1 MARGTDSWLCADA
14 TVVVRAEM
22 SVARWRR
29 RICGLLSLR
38 LSLRY
43 TIPLLVADPKE
54 GKDIPVGIGDLEAPQ
69 AVIDERQLFHERR
82 TSLLELVEQR
92 VGVQG
97 VDVSIPASP
106 SVPGVVWTGK
116 HLGKDS
122 LEHDAD
128 PVPAYVAIVH
138 VFGWALEVQLE
149 TEALDVVGDRGLQVL
164 HDEER
169 TN

>member
-1 MARGTDSWLCADA
+1 M
-14 TVVVRAEM
+14 
-22 SVARWRR
+22 
-29 RICGLLSLR
+29 LL
-38 LSLRY
+38 
-43 TIPLLVADPKE
+43 LLLADPKE

-82 TSLLELVEQR
+82 TPLLELVEQQ

-116 HLGKDS
+116 DIGKDS

-128 PVPAYVAIVH
+128 RVANHLAIVKI
-138 VFGWALEVQLE
+138 
-149 TEALDVVGDRGLQVL
+149 VG
-164 HDEER
+164 
-169 TN
+169 